1 MEALNPVKS
10 YNLEV
15 PTEKDLLVS
24 LDRLVGAV
32 ETRRLWTIAR
42 GRAGVP
48 LAGKISAEQFERT
61 LQELKLEKGIAMV
74 SANSML
80 IRLKSYR
87 TLSILHSKN

>member
-1 MEALNPVKS
+1 MEASTAVKT

-32 ETRRLWTIAR
+32 ETRRLWTNAR
-42 GRAGVP
+42 SQAGVP
-48 LAGKISAEQFERT
+48 LSGKISMDQFERT
-61 LQELKLEKGIAMV
+61 LQELKKEKGVAMI

-87 TLSILHSKN
+87 TLSILHK